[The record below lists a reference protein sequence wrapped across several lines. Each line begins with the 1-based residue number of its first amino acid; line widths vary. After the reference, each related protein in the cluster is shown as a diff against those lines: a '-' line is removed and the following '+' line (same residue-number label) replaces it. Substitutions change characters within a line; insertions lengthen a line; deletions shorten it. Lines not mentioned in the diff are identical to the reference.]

1 MGNGFL
7 SHHAPPGA
15 SPGAA
20 GYHPRASP
28 LYNTVDN
35 MVLYV
40 VYEYNGIQMAIPC
53 QLDPTR
59 CRHPEMHRK
68 NKNKLHRRIAYKTP
82 VSSR

>member
-40 VYEYNGIQMAIPC
+40 VYEYNGIQMAFRANW
-53 QLDPTR
+53 TR
-59 CRHPEMHRK
+59 PGVGIRK
-68 NKNKLHRRIAYKTP
+68 CTEKTKTNYT
-82 VSSR
+82 VG